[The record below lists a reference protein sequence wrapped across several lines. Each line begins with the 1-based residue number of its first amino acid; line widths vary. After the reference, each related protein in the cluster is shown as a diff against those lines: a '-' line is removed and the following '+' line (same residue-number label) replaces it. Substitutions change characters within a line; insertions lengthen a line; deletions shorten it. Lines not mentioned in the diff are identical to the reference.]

1 MHNDSQSVYCVEV
14 SKLVGP
20 FFGSSQQ
27 RLWEGWDTAGVG
39 PSLRVPESRLTLR
52 GSMQFT
58 GRCVKFCRK
67 CWELLEPTIGIGV
80 Y

>member
-39 PSLRVPESRLTLR
+39 PSLRVPESMLTLMVF
-52 GSMQFT
+52 MQLF
-58 GRCVKFCRK
+58 GRCVEFSDNVRGV
-67 CWELLEPTIGIGV
+67 LEPALGICV
-80 Y
+80 A